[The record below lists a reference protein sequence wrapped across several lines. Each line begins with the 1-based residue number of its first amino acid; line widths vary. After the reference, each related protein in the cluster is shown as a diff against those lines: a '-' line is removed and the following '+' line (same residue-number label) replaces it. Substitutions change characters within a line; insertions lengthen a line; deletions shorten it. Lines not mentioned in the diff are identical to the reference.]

1 MPVLLHKKKS
11 DFKDSFLAGGG
22 DSRPRNRCRPNS
34 SFFSKS
40 VFTLLCHLSSYNY
53 MLLVST
59 IQLRLRNMCLPGK
72 VSN

>member
-22 DSRPRNRCRPNS
+22 DLRPRNRCRPNS

-53 MLLVST
+53 AAGVYYSTEAEKHVS
-59 IQLRLRNMCLPGK
+59 PKEG
-72 VSN
+72 SN